1 MEPAPEG
8 DKILGAVVL
17 SFESVPDTG
26 VTYWE
31 VSKRVGCL
39 ATLHNYVYDNV
50 ILEEPLKVR
59 LNCALDKC
67 GLGGFT
73 RN

>member
-1 MEPAPEG
+1 MAVETTPEG
-8 DKILGAVVL
+8 DKVLGAIVL
-17 SFESVPDTG
+17 SFENEKDTG

-31 VSKRVGCL
+31 VQKRVGCL

-59 LNCALDKC
+59 AAL
-67 GLGGFT
+67 LMHVV
-73 RN
+73 